1 MGVRVTGG
9 HTPTDQ
15 KVETK
20 FSLRS
25 RERRVRQMLALQFAR
40 KVEPD
45 PDISELM
52 IYDPELQMNVFK
64 KDGSLVIDD
73 RKTLIKFATTTS
85 TAGSKTHFDD

>member
-1 MGVRVTGG
+1 M
-9 HTPTDQ
+9 
-15 KVETK
+15 
-20 FSLRS
+20 S
-25 RERRVRQMLALQFAR
+25 LALQFAR
-40 KVEPD
+40 PVAPE

-73 RKTLIKFATTTS
+73 KETLIKFGTTTS